1 MAHDPAPARRVVAI
15 FGPTAAGKTSL
26 ALRLAER
33 AGGEIV
39 SCDSMQLYRGLPV
52 LTAQPTA
59 ADEARAPHHLVGV
72 WPIGHDGSVGE
83 YAELAHAAIDAIR
96 EQGRLAIVAGG
107 TGLYLRGA
115 LVDLRLPPAVPD
127 ELRRRFE
134 GLYDEQGADAAHAV
148 LAERDARAAEAV
160 HPNDR
165 RRVVRALELQAVGA
179 SLRPD
184 EDALWGE
191 AMRVPTHVF
200 TVEWERDAL
209 LERIDRRTD
218 AMLAG
223 GALDEVRALLA
234 SGAQPST
241 TASQIL
247 GLRELR
253 EHLLGHVTLGEA
265 RERMLVRTRQYARRQ
280 SIWLRKI
287 PRRIPLSG
295 ADGDDRNADLIL
307 DRIA

>member
-1 MAHDPAPARRVVAI
+1 VRPVVAI

-33 AGGEIV
+33 AAGEIV

-59 ADEARAPHHLVGV
+59 ADEARAPHHLIGV

-83 YAELAHAAIDAIR
+83 YADLAHAAIDGIR
-96 EQGRLAIVAGG
+96 ARGRLVIVAGG

-115 LVDLRLPPAVPD
+115 LVDLSLPPAVPD
-127 ELRRRFE
+127 ELRRSFE
-134 GLYDEQGADAAHAV
+134 GLYDERGAEAAHAV
-148 LAERDARAAEAV
+148 LAERDARAAAAV

-165 RRVVRALELQAVGA
+165 RRVVRALELHAVGA
-179 SLRPD
+179 SLRPAD
-184 EDALWGE
+184 DILWAE
-191 AMRVPTHVF
+191 HTRLPTQVF
-200 TVEWERDAL
+200 TLEWERQAL
-209 LERIDRRTD
+209 LERIERRTD
-218 AMLAG
+218 AMLAH
-223 GALDEVRALLA
+223 GALDEVRALLDA
-234 SGAQPST
+234 GAQPST
-241 TASQIL
+241 TAGQIL
-247 GLRELR
+247 GLGELQ
-253 EHLLGHVTLGEA
+253 EHLQGNLTLDEA
-265 RERMLVRTRQYARRQ
+265 RERILVRTRRYARRQ
-280 SIWLRKI
+280 TIWLRKI